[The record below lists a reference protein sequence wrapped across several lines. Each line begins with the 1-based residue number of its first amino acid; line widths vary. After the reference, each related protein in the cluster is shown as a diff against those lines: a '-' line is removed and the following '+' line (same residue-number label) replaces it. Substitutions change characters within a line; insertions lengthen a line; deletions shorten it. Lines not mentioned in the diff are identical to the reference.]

1 MNEVNVLSNWRSS
14 LACLL
19 LVLVAAGDLSA
30 EYDLS
35 RDAIAQAD
43 SSAAEPRVEGERRVL
58 ELVKSHLPELESV
71 LASLKKHSAKEY
83 QKAISDLTRTAR
95 RLEQLQQRDPDGFEL
110 ELAFLQWQ
118 TRVDIALAQLQ
129 VRDNKKTR
137 EQLRKAL
144 ASREQ
149 AKVSRARHEQTRLT
163 ERISRM
169 QTQLQRL
176 TDQLENVDV
185 QKNADKA
192 YAGAIRRL
200 DAKQARPNAASRTK
214 KNAKAKPAADPKTPE
229 NK

>member
-1 MNEVNVLSNWRSS
+1 MNEVNVLSNWRGAVACIVLM
-14 LACLL
+14 LAATNGL
-19 LVLVAAGDLSA
+19 AA

-35 RDAIAQAD
+35 LDAIAQAD
-43 SSAAEPRVEGERRVL
+43 GSAAEPPVEGERRVT
-58 ELVKSHLPELESV
+58 EFVKSHLPELELV

-83 QKAISDLTRTAR
+83 QKAIGDLARTSR

-110 ELAFLQWQ
+110 ELTFLQWQ

-129 VRDNKKTR
+129 VRDNEKTR
-137 EQLRKAL
+137 AQLRKSL

-149 AKVSRARHEQTRLT
+149 ARVARARHDKARLT
-163 ERISRM
+163 ERIARL

-176 TDQLENVDV
+176 TDQLENVDAE
-185 QKNADKA
+185 KNADKA

>member
-1 MNEVNVLSNWRSS
+1 MNEVNFLSKWCGV
-14 LACLL
+14 AVCFL
-19 LVLVAAGDLSA
+19 LVLAATNGLAA

-43 SSAAEPRVEGERRVL
+43 GSAAERPAEGERRVT
-58 ELVKSHLPELESV
+58 EFVKSHLPELESV

-83 QKAISDLTRTAR
+83 QKAIGDLARTSR

-110 ELAFLQWQ
+110 ELTFLQWQ

-129 VRDNKKTR
+129 VRDNEKTR
-137 EQLRKAL
+137 AQLRKAI

-149 AKVSRARHEQTRLT
+149 AKVARAQHEKARLT
-163 ERISRM
+163 ERIARM

-176 TDQLENVDV
+176 TDQLENVDAE
-185 QKNADKA
+185 KNADKA
-192 YAGAIRRL
+192 YTSAIRRL
-200 DAKQARPNAASRTK
+200 DAKQVRPNAAARTK
-214 KNAKAKPAADPKTPE
+214 KNAKSKPATDPQTPE